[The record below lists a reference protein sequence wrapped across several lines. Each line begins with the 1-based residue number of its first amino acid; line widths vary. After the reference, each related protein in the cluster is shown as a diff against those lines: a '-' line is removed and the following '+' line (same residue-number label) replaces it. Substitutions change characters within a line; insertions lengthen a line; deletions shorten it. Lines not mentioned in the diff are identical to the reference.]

1 MIFDSATLGQLRKTQ
16 QDHMMDT
23 CIIYHVAEKTK
34 NSRGEYIKTFYT
46 GVESI
51 CGVNLKTAQAQS
63 VHMYNREKYN
73 LGTIDAI
80 VRLPHGTV
88 VEPGDEV
95 EITKR
100 FGEKIPTQR
109 FEVDRY
115 TDTGPSGGQAF
126 LKMKVI
132 L

>member
-1 MIFDSATLGQLRKTQ
+1 MIFDSATLAQLQKTQ

-23 CIIYHVAEKTK
+23 CMIYRVAEKTK
-34 NSRGEYIKTFYT
+34 NTRGEKTKTFYP

-51 CGVNLKTAQAQS
+51 CGVNLKPSQAQS
-63 VHMYNREKYN
+63 VQMYNREKYN
-73 LGTIDAI
+73 LGTVDAI
-80 VRLPHGTV
+80 VRLPHGTI

-95 EITKR
+95 EIIKR
-100 FGEKIPTQR
+100 FGEEIPTQR